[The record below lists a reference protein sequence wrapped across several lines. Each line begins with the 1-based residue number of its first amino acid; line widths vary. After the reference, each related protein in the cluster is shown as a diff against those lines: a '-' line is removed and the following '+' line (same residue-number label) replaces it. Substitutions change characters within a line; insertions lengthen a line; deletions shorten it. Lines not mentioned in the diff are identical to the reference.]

1 MRTLRKL
8 IKSKLMW
15 LSTLLVIGLAMT
27 AAVRAVD
34 GLGLFELDGNA
45 TQQSYDDWATLSGGG
60 SAVAFTGIIADPAPL
75 SIFTG
80 GGSKDVR
87 DVSEWRHKDGSV
99 PDKDNITNAYAAAY
113 INQLNTGPHQAGDL
127 IITFG
132 LDRFA
137 NNGDAQA
144 GFWFFQDEVGLA
156 PDGSFIGNHQ
166 VGDILVL
173 VEYPQGANASP
184 TIDVYEWNPGL
195 ASDNLHL
202 LLSTSDALCD
212 GLGNK
217 EVCAITNA
225 DTTDAPWPYEAKFPD
240 DSSPNDFPFESF
252 FEGGINVSALLGG
265 EVPCF
270 SSFLA
275 ETRSSRSETAQL
287 KDFVLGA
294 FDVCSIDVT
303 KQCTAGVSAGGDLI
317 DISFGGVV
325 TNTGALA
332 LDVTI
337 YDDMG
342 TPNDT
347 SDDVKVY
354 DDTLAA
360 GASDNYSGSFQ
371 TTDIPS
377 TDRVI
382 ATGTRGQATVQAT
395 ADATCSPALDERIA
409 VTKACTATL
418 NSAGDMVDVSYGGTV
433 SNPGNVK
440 LKDITVVDD
449 NGTPLDES
457 DDVTLISGLSL
468 APGDSKDFSGSYSTT
483 DITPTDVVT
492 ASGVSVLTSTPV
504 EDSAEASCAPD
515 INPVIDV
522 TKSCTASINSAGD
535 SVLVSFS
542 GSVSNDGNEAL
553 KNITVVDDNGTPGD
567 LSDDVTV
574 LTIAKLDAG
583 ASQNFSGSF
592 TTTNASSTDIVVANG
607 TGVLSA
613 SAVSDN
619 ATATCA
625 PDLNPSIMVSKSCT
639 AQINS
644 AGDIVDVSF
653 QGTVTN
659 NGNEALKNVT
669 VKDDNGTPGDLSDD
683 VVVANIAKLDAGASQ
698 NFSGSFTTTN
708 ASSTDIVVA
717 NGTGVISAS
726 AVSDNASATCAPDL
740 NPSLMVSKACTAQ
753 LNSAG
758 DIVDVNFQGT
768 VTNNGNEAL
777 KNVTVK
783 DDSGTPGDLS
793 DDVVVLSIAKLN
805 AGASQNFS
813 GSFTTTDASSTDI
826 VVAKGTGVISASA
839 VSDNASATC
848 APDLNPSIMVSK
860 VCTAQI
866 NSAGNAV
873 DVSFQGTVT
882 NTGNEALKNVIV
894 KDDSGTPSDLSDDVV
909 VLNIAK
915 LDAGASQNYSGVFST
930 GDSTSTDIVVVK
942 GTGLISATAVSDNAS
957 ATCAADI
964 LPDINVTKEC
974 VDPAVNG
981 DPILFSGTVTNVGN
995 VELND
1000 VTVVDD
1006 NGTPGDTSDDQ
1017 TVLGPITLAPGAS
1030 DSYSGSYL
1038 VLVAGPSTDVVTA
1051 SGADAIDSTPV
1062 EATASATCEV
1072 PPPEEEGC
1080 TPGFWKNNP
1089 GRWSYTDYDPSDL
1102 LSSVFDFTGAP
1113 NKVYSLSSDTLME
1126 ALNYGGGTG
1135 PDGAAQVLL
1144 RAAVAAVLNANHG
1157 KVAYPLPE
1165 SYVISEVSSALQSGS
1180 RETMLVLANKLD
1192 KANNGVLIDNG
1203 DTESCPLT
1211 ADESGKEF

>member
-45 TQQSYDDWATLSGGG
+45 TQQSYDDWDTLRGGG
-60 SAVAFTGIIADPAPL
+60 GTAAAFTGIIADPAPL

-99 PDKDNITNAYAAAY
+99 PDKDDITNAYAAAY
-113 INQLNTGPHQAGDL
+113 INSLNTGPHQAGDL

-156 PDGSFIGNHQ
+156 ADGSFIGNHQ
-166 VGDILVL
+166 PGDILVL

-184 TIDVYEWNPGL
+184 TIDVYAWDPS
-195 ASDNLHL
+195 ASDNLNL
-202 LLSTSDALCD
+202 LLSTEDALCD
-212 GLGNK
+212 GSGNK

-225 DTTDAPWPYEAKFPD
+225 DTTHAPWPYEAKFPD
-240 DSSPNDFPFESF
+240 DSSPYDFPFESF

-265 EVPCF
+265 DVPCF

-303 KQCTAGVSAGGDLI
+303 KQCTAGVSASGDMI

-371 TTDIPS
+371 TKEIPS

-395 ADATCSPALDERIA
+395 ADATCSPTLDERIE

-468 APGDSKDFSGSYSTT
+468 APGASKNFSGSYSTT

-504 EDSAEASCAPD
+504 EDWAEASCAPD
-515 INPVIDV
+515 IRTSIDV
-522 TKSCTASINSAGD
+522 TKVCTATLNSAGNG
-535 SVLVSFS
+535 VNVSFK
-542 GSVSNDGNEAL
+542 GTVTNDGTEAL
-553 KNITVVDDNGTPGD
+553 INVKVVDDNGTPID
-567 LSDDVTV
+567 KSDDVTV

-583 ASQNFSGSF
+583 ASQNYSGSF
-592 TTTNASSTDIVVANG
+592 TTSNSTSTDIVVA
-607 TGVLSA
+607 TGSGKLTA
-613 SAVSDN
+613 TAVSDN

-625 PDLNPSIMVSKSCT
+625 
-639 AQINS
+639 
-644 AGDIVDVSF
+644 
-653 QGTVTN
+653 
-659 NGNEALKNVT
+659 
-669 VKDDNGTPGDLSDD
+669 
-683 VVVANIAKLDAGASQ
+683 
-698 NFSGSFTTTN
+698 
-708 ASSTDIVVA
+708 
-717 NGTGVISAS
+717 
-726 AVSDNASATCAPDL
+726 
-740 NPSLMVSKACTAQ
+740 
-753 LNSAG
+753 
-758 DIVDVNFQGT
+758 
-768 VTNNGNEAL
+768 
-777 KNVTVK
+777 
-783 DDSGTPGDLS
+783 
-793 DDVVVLSIAKLN
+793 
-805 AGASQNFS
+805 
-813 GSFTTTDASSTDI
+813 
-826 VVAKGTGVISASA
+826 
-839 VSDNASATC
+839 
-848 APDLNPSIMVSK
+848 
-860 VCTAQI
+860 
-866 NSAGNAV
+866 
-873 DVSFQGTVT
+873 
-882 NTGNEALKNVIV
+882 
-894 KDDSGTPSDLSDDVV
+894 
-909 VLNIAK
+909 
-915 LDAGASQNYSGVFST
+915 
-930 GDSTSTDIVVVK
+930 
-942 GTGLISATAVSDNAS
+942 
-957 ATCAADI
+957 ADI
-964 LPDINVTKEC
+964 LPDIKVTKEC

-981 DPILFSGTVTNVGN
+981 DPILFSGTVTNTGN
-995 VELND
+995 VQLNK

-1006 NGTPGDTSDDQ
+1006 NGTPADTTDDQ

-1038 VLVAGPSTDVVTA
+1038 VLAAGPSTDIVTA
-1051 SGADAIDSTPV
+1051 SGEDAVDGTPV
-1062 EATASATCEV
+1062 EATDSATCVV
-1072 PPPEEEGC
+1072 PPPGDEGC

-1089 GRWSYTDYDPSDL
+1089 GRWSYTIYSPSDL
-1102 LSSVFDFTGAP
+1102 LSSVFDFNGAP
-1113 NKVYSLSSDTLME
+1113 AKVSALASDTMME
-1126 ALNYGGGTG
+1126 ALNYGGGNNLQ
-1135 PDGAAQVLL
+1135 GAAEILL
-1144 RAAVAAVLNANHG
+1144 RASVAAVLNANHG
-1157 KVAYPLPE
+1157 KVAYPLGE
-1165 SYVISEVSSALQSGS
+1165 SYVISEVNSALQSSS
-1180 RETMLVLANKLD
+1180 RETMLALAYKLD

-1203 DTESCPLT
+1203 DSESCPLT